1 MTMKTYLTVTFNSE
15 GAKPSE
21 IVDRLCMIG
30 FRPTQGTYD
39 FIYEWDKKATV
50 KDAIWFGDKIHS
62 VLKGYNDLFK
72 LETI

>member
-1 MTMKTYLTVTFNSE
+1 MGMKTYLTVTFNSE

-50 KDAIWFGDKIHS
+50 KDAIWFGDKEKTEAAFAKAVSFRHI
-62 VLKGYNDLFK
+62 F
-72 LETI
+72 